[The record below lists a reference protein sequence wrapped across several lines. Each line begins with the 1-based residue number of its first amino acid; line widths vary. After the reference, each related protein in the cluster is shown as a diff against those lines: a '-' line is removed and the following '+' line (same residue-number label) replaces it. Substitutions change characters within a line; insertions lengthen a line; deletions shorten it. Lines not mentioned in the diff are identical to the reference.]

1 MDLSLTM
8 QVSVPKNVLVRTFEN
23 ESLLLNLDT
32 ESYYGLDEIGMRI
45 WQALT
50 QTENIQAAYESLL
63 AEYDVD
69 PITLQRDLEAFI
81 ESLVQRGLVDLH
93 NR

>member
-50 QTENIQAAYESLL
+50 QTENIRAAYESLL

-69 PITLQRDLEAFI
+69 PVTLQRDLEAFI
-81 ESLVQRGLVDLH
+81 ESLVQRGMVELH
-93 NR
+93 NN

>member
-8 QVSVPKNVLVRTFEN
+8 QISVPKNVLVRTSEN
-23 ESLLLNLDT
+23 ESVLLNLDT
-32 ESYYGLDEIGMRI
+32 ESYYGLDEIGMSV

-69 PITLQRDLEAFI
+69 PVTLQRDLEAFI
-81 ESLVQRGLVDLH
+81 ESLVQRGMVELH
-93 NR
+93 NN

>member
-69 PITLQRDLEAFI
+69 PVTLQRDLEAFI
-81 ESLVQRGLVDLH
+81 ESLVQRGMVELH
-93 NR
+93 NN

>member
-32 ESYYGLDEIGMRI
+32 ESYYGLDEIGIRI

-69 PITLQRDLEAFI
+69 PVTLQRDLEAFI
-81 ESLVQRGLVDLH
+81 ESLVQRGLMELH
-93 NR
+93 NS

>member
-81 ESLVQRGLVDLH
+81 ESLVQRGLVELQ
-93 NR
+93 NS